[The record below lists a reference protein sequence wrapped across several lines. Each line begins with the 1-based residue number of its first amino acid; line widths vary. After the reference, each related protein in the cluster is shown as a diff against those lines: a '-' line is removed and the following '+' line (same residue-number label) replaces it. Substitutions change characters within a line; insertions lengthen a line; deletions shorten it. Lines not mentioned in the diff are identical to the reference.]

1 MADIQMSDEDV
12 YHKLCNL
19 DCLVQMVGILKEAA
33 LELSKPLA
41 VLFRKSPN
49 DWKLADV
56 APVFK
61 KGDRKLPSNYR
72 PISLTPVICKV
83 SD

>member
-1 MADIQMSDEDV
+1 
-12 YHKLCNL
+12 
-19 DCLVQMVGILKEAA
+19 MVGILV
-33 LELSKPLA
+33 LSRRQLVELSKSLA
-41 VLFRKSPN
+41 VLFQKSPN

-61 KGDRKLPSNYR
+61 KGDHKFPSNYR

-83 SD
+83 MESVSRDNYLFRNNFIS